1 MNKKSFNNN
10 AQSKALTTKFID
22 AVISKDKKGAEST
35 LKEMINNHI
44 GAKIRKAAH
53 TEELI

>member
-10 AQSKALTTKFID
+10 TQSKALATKFID